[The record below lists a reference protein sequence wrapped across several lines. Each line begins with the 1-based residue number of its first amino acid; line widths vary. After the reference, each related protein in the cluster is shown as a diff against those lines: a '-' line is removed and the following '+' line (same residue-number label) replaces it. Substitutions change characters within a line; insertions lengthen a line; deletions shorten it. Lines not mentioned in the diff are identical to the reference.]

1 MPKQKITKEMITAAA
16 FDLARAEGMDSLT
29 VKSISEKLN
38 CSVQPIY
45 FNFENMDSLRYEI
58 GEKAREF
65 AHLFAAKHIDEND
78 LFRTTGQ
85 AYVKLA
91 KEEPNIF
98 KMFILHQR
106 KGISTL
112 TDLYSTETD
121 PCIAEKISCQ
131 LNITQEA
138 AKQLHLNMLIYT
150 IGLGAIFSVTQ
161 PGITAEEIFSQQ
173 ETAYNAF
180 LKQALENNKSKE

>member
-29 VKSISEKLN
+29 VKDLAEKLH

-45 FNFENMDSLRYEI
+45 SNFENMDSLRYEI

-65 AHLFAAKHIDEND
+65 AHAFAVKHIDKND
-78 LFRTTGQ
+78 LFRSTGQ

-91 KEEPNIF
+91 KEEPYIF

-106 KGISTL
+106 RGISSL
-112 TDLYSTETD
+112 TDLYNAETN
-121 PCIAEKISCQ
+121 PNLAEIIAAQLKISKE
-131 LNITQEA
+131 TAME
-138 AKQLHLNMLIYT
+138 LHLNMLIYT

-161 PGITAEEIFSQQ
+161 PGITAEEIFSHQ